1 MSSISP
7 ERQFSETSIVYE
19 PSMFKETKLVQI
31 KEKTTWIFKYLDKIK
46 LILQIFQVL
55 LCAGAGLVSARP
67 QFGPIGPAH
76 GPHHAPGYAPVK
88 IPPRPFAYEYGVQ
101 VT

>member
-1 MSSISP
+1 MLVNCQHKCTILIH
-7 ERQFSETSIVYE
+7 THIL
-19 PSMFKETKLVQI
+19 KLDRYDLIIEEFII
-31 KEKTTWIFKYLDKIK
+31 KV
-46 LILQIFQVL
+46 ILQIVRQML
-55 LCAGAGLVSARP
+55 LCASAGLVSARP

-101 VT
+101 VSDI

>member
-1 MSSISP
+1 MKVLHSKLP
-7 ERQFSETSIVYE
+7 
-19 PSMFKETKLVQI
+19 TKSKFNYDLIIEV
-31 KEKTTWIFKYLDKIK
+31 
-46 LILQIFQVL
+46 ILQIVRQML
-55 LCAGAGLVSARP
+55 LCAGAGLASARP

-101 VT
+101 VRDIREHWISNQ